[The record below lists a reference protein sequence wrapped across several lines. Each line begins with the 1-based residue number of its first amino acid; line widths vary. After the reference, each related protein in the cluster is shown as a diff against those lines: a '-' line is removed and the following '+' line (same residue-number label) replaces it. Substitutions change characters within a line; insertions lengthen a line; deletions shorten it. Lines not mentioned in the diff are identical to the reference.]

1 MLAQEISQ
9 SKPSTE
15 TTLLATAAQSIRK
28 RDGETLQTFD
38 PTKLKDA
45 LNRAWQEAKGTVDQ
59 RILNK
64 VLNTVLDSFVDDTV
78 DVEQVQDAVETAL
91 MRHKQFEVAKTYILY
106 RHKRTEA
113 RQARVVPD
121 TRAIADYVALS
132 KYSQYIPELNRRET
146 YLESVSRVEAMH
158 IRRFPDQADQTRW
171 AFGFVRAKKVLPSM
185 RSLDNATPIPTPDGW
200 KCVGEIGVG
209 DLIFDQDG
217 QPTKVL
223 GLQKFQ
229 NIELFDVLFSDGS
242 TLRASADHRWVTST
256 LDDRIAGGRTRIVT
270 TGEIAKS
277 IRQRSGNLLYPWK
290 YNHAVWNP
298 MPICTE
304 AKTLPLDPYILG
316 LWLGDGFSISGQ
328 FACHQKDAEIP
339 DAYADA
345 GFPVTPPASGNPYA
359 WGTHGLATILRKMGL
374 RNNKHVP
381 AVYLRASFEQRLALV
396 QGLMD
401 SDGCTSPDGRS
412 QFGNTNPALFEP
424 FCELLSSLGI
434 KYVHSIHG
442 GRKEHHKDMHYI
454 SFFTSLPVHRLT
466 RKLANIRDNHRA
478 SNRYRTIVGVEP
490 SGRGDATCFLVES
503 EHHTYLAGRQMI
515 VTHNTL
521 QFGGKAVEA
530 VHCRAFNCCA
540 TLVDRPRAFAELFY
554 LLLCGSGT
562 GFSCQFEHIDKLPPM
577 AYVDEN
583 NVIHHSVAD
592 SIEGWSNA
600 LDALILGHI
609 RGYYVEFDYSPIRPR
624 GAPLRTAGGKAPGHL
639 GLKRTLEKVRKV
651 LTGSAGRKLRPIEAY
666 DIVCHTADAVLSGGV
681 RRSATICMFSLDD
694 SEMLNAKTGDWYITH
709 PWRANSNNSAVLLR
723 GEATSRQFKRV
734 FEMVKQWGEP
744 GFIFSHDINYMY
756 NPCVEAALYPLLK
769 ITESNLD
776 EARRRIG
783 PQVNAGDTFTGFSFC
798 NLTSVNAAAVKTVE
812 EFQEAAKAATFIG
825 TLQASYTKMPYL
837 GAVSE
842 MLAER
847 DALLGVSMTGML
859 DNPLVA
865 CDPKVQRDTAEKIVA
880 WNREFAAQLGIKSAA
895 RTTCIKPEGT
905 GSLALG
911 AVAPGHHAHHSR
923 RYIRRIIAKDNDP
936 IFLFLRSKNPQMCL
950 RKPNGDWVV
959 EFPIEAP
966 QGATLKEDLTAI
978 NFLEKIRSTQQN
990 WVVPGTARS
999 EDAPG
1004 LTHNVSNTVQVKD
1017 DEWDSVA
1024 DYLWEHQED
1033 FAAVSLLPVLADKQY
1048 SFAPYEAVTTPED
1061 EIRWNQI
1068 LSKYVAVD
1076 YTEMVEK
1083 DDMTDLQGEAAC
1095 AGGACLL

>member
-185 RSLDNATPIPTPDGW
+185 R
-200 KCVGEIGVG
+200 
-209 DLIFDQDG
+209 
-217 QPTKVL
+217 
-223 GLQKFQ
+223 
-229 NIELFDVLFSDGS
+229 
-242 TLRASADHRWVTST
+242 
-256 LDDRIAGGRTRIVT
+256 
-270 TGEIAKS
+270 
-277 IRQRSGNLLYPWK
+277 
-290 YNHAVWNP
+290 
-298 MPICTE
+298 
-304 AKTLPLDPYILG
+304 
-316 LWLGDGFSISGQ
+316 
-328 FACHQKDAEIP
+328 
-339 DAYADA
+339 
-345 GFPVTPPASGNPYA
+345 
-359 WGTHGLATILRKMGL
+359 
-374 RNNKHVP
+374 
-381 AVYLRASFEQRLALV
+381 
-396 QGLMD
+396 
-401 SDGCTSPDGRS
+401 
-412 QFGNTNPALFEP
+412 
-424 FCELLSSLGI
+424 
-434 KYVHSIHG
+434 
-442 GRKEHHKDMHYI
+442 
-454 SFFTSLPVHRLT
+454 
-466 RKLANIRDNHRA
+466 
-478 SNRYRTIVGVEP
+478 
-490 SGRGDATCFLVES
+490 
-503 EHHTYLAGRQMI
+503 
-515 VTHNTL
+515 TL

-600 LDALILGHI
+600 LDTLILGHLC
-609 RGYYVEFDYSPIRPR
+609 GYYVEFDYSPIRPR

-1017 DEWDSVA
+1017 DEWEPVA
-1024 DYLWEHQED
+1024 DYLWAHQND